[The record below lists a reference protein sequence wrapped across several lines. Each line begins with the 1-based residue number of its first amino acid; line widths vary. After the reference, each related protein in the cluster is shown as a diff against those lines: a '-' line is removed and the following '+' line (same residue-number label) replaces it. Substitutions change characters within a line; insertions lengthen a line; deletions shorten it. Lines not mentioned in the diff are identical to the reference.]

1 MVYSIYETISSNQ
14 TFPVKI
20 FVAPIESSTFHW
32 HKEYEMIGI
41 LKGSI
46 NIRVES
52 DSITLTKGDIFLV
65 NYRAIHAI
73 RCMEDEPNLCMI
85 LQMSPEL
92 FTDADSQGGSTRF
105 YLDSTQKDEEPEC
118 GFGFFFRK
126 LAALVDETLT
136 EDRHSSFRVRA
147 QVCAIIADLF
157 DFVLYDVCY
166 KDEVSQSQQEL
177 AADVIAFM
185 EQYLE
190 EEKVVE
196 MTCKEFGFSRKSLDR
211 HLKTAVGVT
220 GKEILDDLRVEK
232 AKKLLKNTDKNINY
246 ILDVCG
252 FGSEKTFYRI
262 FRSETGLTPSEFRQR
277 GQIDQHNGEVQGYL
291 DYEVSEVKTIIQ
303 RILNSGW
310 KE

>member
-1 MVYSIYETISSNQ
+1 
-14 TFPVKI
+14 
-20 FVAPIESSTFHW
+20 
-32 HKEYEMIGI
+32 
-41 LKGSI
+41 
-46 NIRVES
+46 
-52 DSITLTKGDIFLV
+52 
-65 NYRAIHAI
+65 
-73 RCMEDEPNLCMI
+73 MI

-105 YLDSTQKDEEPEC
+105 YLDSTQKEEEPEC
-118 GFGFFFRK
+118 GFQYFFRK
-126 LAALVDETLT
+126 LAALVWETLK

-147 QVCAIIADLF
+147 QVCGIIADLF
-157 DFVLYDVCY
+157 DYVLHDVCY

-190 EEKVVE
+190 EEKVVD
-196 MTCKEFGFSRKSLDR
+196 MTCREFGFSRKSLDR
-211 HLKTAVGVT
+211 HLKAAIGVT

-232 AKKLLKNTDKNINY
+232 AKELLKNTDKNINY

-262 FRSETGLTPSEFRQR
+262 FRSETGLTPSEFRQK

-303 RILNSGW
+303 RILDNDW
-310 KE
+310 EE

>member
-1 MVYSIYETISSNQ
+1 MVYSIYETIRSNQ
-14 TFPVKI
+14 TFPVNI
-20 FVAPIESSTFHW
+20 FVAPIASSTFHW

-52 DSITLTKGDIFLV
+52 DSITLAQGDIFLV
-65 NYRAIHAI
+65 NSRVIHAI
-73 RCMEDEPNLCMI
+73 RCTEDEPNLCMI

-92 FTDADSQGGSTRF
+92 FADADSQGGSARF
-105 YLDSTQKDEEPEC
+105 YLDSTQKEEEPEC
-118 GFGFFFRK
+118 GFDYFFRK
-126 LAALVDETLT
+126 LAALVGETLK

-147 QVCAIIADLF
+147 RVCEIIADLF
-157 DFVLYDVCY
+157 DHVLYDVCY

-185 EQYLE
+185 EQHLE
-190 EEKVVE
+190 EEKVVD
-196 MTCKEFGFSRKSLDR
+196 MTCREFGFSRKSIDR
-211 HLKTAVGVT
+211 HLKAAVGVT

-232 AKKLLKNTDKNINY
+232 AKELLKNTDKNISY

-262 FRSETGLTPSEFRQR
+262 FRSETGLTPSEFRQK
-277 GQIDQHNGEVQGYL
+277 GQIDQRNGEVQGYL
-291 DYEVSEVKTIIQ
+291 DYEVSEVRTIIQ
-303 RILNSGW
+303 GILENSW
-310 KE
+310 KK